1 MEFLSFSPT
10 LSVNDTEKHRLPV
23 EKPSSSVAHKN
34 NLYQRWTELRSAEC
48 CIVASLQQFVD
59 VSLCCIS
66 LRHDDMKF
74 IAASF
79 FSLQPLMR
87 SSKEK
92 KAKEKR
98 SHYSVIDWAKR
109 IKRQLM
115 ENIIKCSYPK
125 MTGQNDRPDE
135 SLTGQVHDQAGHCP
149 LTGRYFEPWSLNRKF
164 FYTNILGIF
173 SSSFL
178 RFCSKFSMKIIFYRY
193 QWTPTR
199 QSFLVFVCTT
209 ASFIAQMSCSEYVPK
224 QNAILAPVTKQWIAK
239 DTPSYG
245 RQSKL
250 AKSAVHWFGKY

>member
-1 MEFLSFSPT
+1 MYFFPDGHTIDFST
-10 LSVNDTEKHRLPV
+10 SIT
-23 EKPSSSVAHKN
+23 
-34 NLYQRWTELRSAEC
+34 TC
-48 CIVASLQQFVD
+48 CIVASLQQFVV
-59 VSLCCIS
+59 VSLCCVS

-79 FSLQPLMR
+79 FSLKPLMR

-149 LTGRYFEPWSLNRKF
+149 YFEPCRNALSPVSWTGIWNTQSEIEDHGEKSGNLANLSYWS
-164 FYTNILGIF
+164 
-173 SSSFL
+173 
-178 RFCSKFSMKIIFYRY
+178 
-193 QWTPTR
+193 
-199 QSFLVFVCTT
+199 
-209 ASFIAQMSCSEYVPK
+209 
-224 QNAILAPVTKQWIAK
+224 
-239 DTPSYG
+239 
-245 RQSKL
+245 
-250 AKSAVHWFGKY
+250 